1 MPATRPRHPLR
12 GGDRFPSRSE
22 AVRTQAAR
30 LSLRGAGAAAAGP
43 RFAGL
48 AVSAL
53 QPATLVRETRQA
65 ARERAP
71 ERRSLAGTG
80 SCALALGASLLG
92 ALTPAFAQPGPAWPQ
107 RPLRVV
113 VPFPPGSSADAA
125 ARVITV
131 RLAEVIGQP
140 VVVDNR
146 SGASGNIGAEIV
158 ARAAPDGYTT
168 LVGTTST
175 HAVAVSLAEKLSY
188 DPLRDFAPVTLFGSS
203 PYVVLVHPS
212 VPATSLKELVAH
224 ARARPGQVNYAS
236 AGNASLAHLGTA
248 LFASMAGIQM
258 NHVPYKSS
266 ALSVLDLVAGRI
278 ELLFGTP
285 SPVLPHL
292 RAGKLRALAV
302 TSTRRAS
309 FLPDLPTVAESG
321 FPGYE
326 LALWFG
332 LFAPAGTPAAIL
344 DRLTADTRKVLA
356 MPETREALAL
366 QGLEPASLTPA
377 QFAAMIK
384 VEIERWRKAASAAR
398 AAP

>member
-1 MPATRPRHPLR
+1 MPARLAHARPASSPPSSPPSCRPPAPSSRGARALPAPACAPSAPAHARVLPEPVDRARIGRLR
-12 GGDRFPSRSE
+12 GSRPTPH
-22 AVRTQAAR
+22 ARQWLCTGALFAA
-30 LSLRGAGAAAAGP
+30 S
-43 RFAGL
+43 
-48 AVSAL
+48 
-53 QPATLVRETRQA
+53 
-65 ARERAP
+65 
-71 ERRSLAGTG
+71 
-80 SCALALGASLLG
+80 LGASV
-92 ALTPAFAQPGPAWPQ
+92 PAYAQSSAATWPQ

-113 VPFPPGSSADAA
+113 VPFPPASSADAA

-131 RLAEVIGQP
+131 RLAEAFGQP

-175 HAVAVSLAEKLSY
+175 HAVAVSLSEKLAY
-188 DPLRDFAPVTLFGSS
+188 DPLRDFAPVTLLGSS

-212 VPATSLKELVAH
+212 VPAATLKDLVAH

-248 LFASMAGIQM
+248 LFASMAGIRM

-278 ELLFGTP
+278 DLLFGTP

-302 TSTRRAS
+302 TSARRAS
-309 FLPDLPTVAESG
+309 FLPELPTVAESG

-326 LALWFG
+326 LSLWFG
-332 LFAPAGTPAAIL
+332 LFAPAGTPAPIL

-366 QGLEPASLTPA
+366 QGLEPGNLAPA
-377 QFAAMIK
+377 QFAAMIRT
-384 VEIERWRKAASAAR
+384 EIDRWRKAAAHAR